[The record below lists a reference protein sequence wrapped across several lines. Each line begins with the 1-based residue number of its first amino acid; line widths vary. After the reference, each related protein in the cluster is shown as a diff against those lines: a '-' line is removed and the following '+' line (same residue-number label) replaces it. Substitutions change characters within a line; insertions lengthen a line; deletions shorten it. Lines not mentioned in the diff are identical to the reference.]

1 MLNRR
6 KFIASSALTAVG
18 TYLFSKNAGDKQ
30 SSEDDAKVN
39 DIASVIATLSAS
51 PEWPKSFLP
60 RRPMFV

>member
-39 DIASVIATLSAS
+39 DIASVIATWPNEKATTAAWMKLS
-51 PEWPKSFLP
+51 ETNY
-60 RRPMFV
+60 